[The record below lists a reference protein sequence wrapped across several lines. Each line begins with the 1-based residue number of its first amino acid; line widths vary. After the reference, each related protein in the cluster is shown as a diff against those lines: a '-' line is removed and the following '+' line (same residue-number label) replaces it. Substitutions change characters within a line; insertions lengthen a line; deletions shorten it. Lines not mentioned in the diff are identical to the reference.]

1 MYLENNYAEKVRRSR
16 LSSCHFFQ
24 MNSVLLYWYSSY
36 RVLLHIL
43 VSNDLINT
51 RMLIFKIILVGLLFA
66 PVNVDPVWIS

>member
-1 MYLENNYAEKVRRSR
+1 MRRSR